1 VKISNREYEQILQNI
16 IQSDQTI
23 RFAAICDKYG
33 QVKGKIS
40 RKGLKL
46 ILNEFDT
53 GIMVREAAGSW
64 HYRSELSHKLGKCKF
79 ALAVYDVIMRLTL
92 QLDQDHFLLLTLDN
106 VEEPKVVN
114 KIQKSLEKILSQ

>member
-1 VKISNREYEQILQNI
+1 MEYEQILQNI

-23 RFAAICDKYG
+23 RFAAICDEYG

-46 ILNEFDT
+46 ILNETDT

-64 HYRSELSHKLGKCKF
+64 HYRSELSNKLGKCKF
-79 ALAVYDVIMRLTL
+79 ALAVYDEIMRLTL
-92 QLDQDHFLLLTLDN
+92 QLDQAHFLLLTLDN
-106 VEEPKVVN
+106 VEESKVVN